1 MKLLMLYTK
10 KFAFKPTE
18 KTLDDDFENHELSKT
33 YENCLVGFI
42 QVEKDDEEKKTLKVE
57 KNLAKNLKWGAR
69 KNETNKIVLHSFAHL
84 SGSKASPEYSKEILN
99 LAEERL
105 KNVDYETAQTPF
117 GYFLDLDISAPG
129 FSQARMFK
137 SF

>member
-1 MKLLMLYTK
+1 MLYVK
-10 KFAFKPTE
+10 KFSYTPTI
-18 KTLDDDFENHELSKT
+18 KTLENFPDHTDGETFENA
-33 YENCLVGFI
+33 LVGFI
-42 QVEKDDEEKKTLKVE
+42 QAEPADEEKPIAKVE
-57 KNLAKNLKWGAR
+57 KNLVKNLKWGAR

-84 SGSKASPEYSKEILN
+84 GTEKASPEFTKEVFD
-99 LAEERL
+99 LAEKRL

-117 GYFLDLDISAPG
+117 GYFLDLEVNAPG

>member
-1 MKLLMLYTK
+1 MKLLMIYTK
-10 KFAFKPTE
+10 KFSYTPTE
-18 KTLDDDFENHELSKT
+18 KTLDDNFEEHEQSNSFEN
-33 YENCLVGFI
+33 CIVGFI
-42 QVEKDDEEKKTLKVE
+42 QVEEEDEGKKTLKVE
-57 KNLAKNLKWGAR
+57 KNLAKNLKWAAR
-69 KNETNKIVLHSFAHL
+69 KNDTQRIILHSFAHL
-84 SGSKASPEYSKEILN
+84 SESKASPEYSKEILN

-105 KNVDYETAQTPF
+105 KNAEYETAQTPF